1 MKITA
6 NKVVA
11 VTYDLNV
18 GEGEER
24 ELMERATAET
34 PLKFI
39 FGTGAM
45 LPAFE
50 DALKGLEVGDKFNF
64 SITPADAYGEYVEEH
79 VLDLPKN
86 IFEVDGKFDSEMIKE
101 GNTVPMMDSNGNRM
115 NGSVLEVKEDV
126 VVMDL
131 QGNIVDSKRT
141 PSSEHS
147 LHAAFYLEKPDA
159 RAVVHA
165 HSMYCTTLACA
176 GVDLKATHYAIA
188 DTGVATVPTVPYETY
203 GTPELADEVRKCLR
217 ESDSKALLMANH
229 GMVAYG
235 DSLEKAFAIAN
246 TCEWCAQVQ
255 WRAMA
260 ISTPN
265 VLSDEQMAEVIE
277 HYKTYGQAK
286 EDGKQSQGYF
296 G

>member
-6 NKVVA
+6 NKFVA

-126 VVMDL
+126 VVMDFNHPL
-131 QGNIVDSKRT
+131 AGET
-141 PSSEHS
+141 
-147 LHAAFYLEKPDA
+147 LHFN
-159 RAVVHA
+159 
-165 HSMYCTTLACA
+165 
-176 GVDLKATHYAIA
+176 G
-188 DTGVATVPTVPYETY
+188 
-203 GTPELADEVRKCLR
+203 
-217 ESDSKALLMANH
+217 
-229 GMVAYG
+229 
-235 DSLEKAFAIAN
+235 
-246 TCEWCAQVQ
+246 
-255 WRAMA
+255 
-260 ISTPN
+260 
-265 VLSDEQMAEVIE
+265 EVIDVHE
-277 HYKTYGQAK
+277 PTAEEIAALTAPAGGCGCGC
-286 EDGKQSQGYF
+286 DGCH
-296 G
+296 

>member
-6 NKVVA
+6 NKFVA

-126 VVMDL
+126 VVMDFNHPL
-131 QGNIVDSKRT
+131 AGETLHFNGEVIDVHEPKKSQPSQLRLVD
-141 PSSEHS
+141 
-147 LHAAFYLEKPDA
+147 
-159 RAVVHA
+159 AVVDV
-165 HSMYCTTLACA
+165 TTAEA
-176 GVDLKATHYAIA
+176 V
-188 DTGVATVPTVPYETY
+188 VATITTKVDADVADAIKELTIDNFSKGEYIWKHIQADLFRRVARSRNRRRNRRMPCRYRTRY
-203 GTPELADEVRKCLR
+203 GIYPK
-217 ESDSKALLMANH
+217 
-229 GMVAYG
+229 
-235 DSLEKAFAIAN
+235 
-246 TCEWCAQVQ
+246 
-255 WRAMA
+255 
-260 ISTPN
+260 
-265 VLSDEQMAEVIE
+265 
-277 HYKTYGQAK
+277 
-286 EDGKQSQGYF
+286 
-296 G
+296 